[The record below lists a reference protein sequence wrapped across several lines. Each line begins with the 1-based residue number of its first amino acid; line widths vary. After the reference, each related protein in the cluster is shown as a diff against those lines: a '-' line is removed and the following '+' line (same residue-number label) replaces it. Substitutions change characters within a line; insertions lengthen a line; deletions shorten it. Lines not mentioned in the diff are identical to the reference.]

1 MRSLLPCCL
10 LALTL
15 AVQGQYVDSIE
26 VRLHNLD
33 AIVTGPD
40 GKPVTGLTKED
51 FIVLEDGKPQEITNF
66 SSFESSSSTMSKQ
79 EAATAAPS
87 ADSAAAKNVAPPR
100 RYVFFLDE
108 MGIQAMA
115 RAKLKTAALQLVK
128 TMRPGDVAA
137 IVRPSGAARM
147 IQEYTGDVAAVEK
160 SLGKAIDECKISM
173 RAPAFREFQAF
184 RRALEIAETQ
194 NEINAAKR
202 AYMDGARAR
211 VEQRL
216 SQIRALITSMAGNDG
231 KKVLVL
237 ITSGLSSQPGRE
249 AYSTEEQMGLF
260 ETPREKERT
269 DPNPW
274 EGMAIEDMGPLAR
287 LQIDVRE
294 QMASRNGP
302 GWKGMEKLRNAD
314 FLTQIHDLGRIAAAE
329 GVTIYALEPEVPLM
343 LDFSRAA
350 DSRTLGSTLLGPNA
364 MVEGQKN
371 VPSEMLGQL
380 LHHEGETLTS
390 FAEKTGGKWFRGI
403 GDIDDTFKQVTSDL
417 DAYYSIAYRVRAG
430 DAKPRKVQV
439 VVKDRP
445 ELQVRTR
452 SEVIDRSNAHDMSER
467 VLAGL
472 LYATEM
478 NELKMI
484 VNTTMPKKKGRQYE
498 VPVEIVIP
506 VEKIVFTRGADG
518 KHRALVSV
526 HYATAREER
535 EFFSYGRQEQLIE
548 LTDSQYEEMRRIR
561 YRYTSTIKV
570 PKGHIRIALGVM
582 DTSSKLSSLST
593 LSIIAQ

>member
-1 MRSLLPCCL
+1 MRSALVCCF
-10 LALTL
+10 LALTF
-15 AVQGQYVDSIE
+15 AAHGQYVESIE

-33 AIVTGPD
+33 AVVTGPD

-51 FIVLEDGKPQEITNF
+51 FVVLEDGVPQEITNF
-66 SSFESSSSTMSKQ
+66 SSFESSSSTMSGQ
-79 EAATAAPS
+79 QAASAEAAP
-87 ADSAAAKNVAPPR
+87 AKSERVAPPR
-100 RYVFFLDE
+100 RYVFFIDE
-108 MGIQAMA
+108 MGIQAAA
-115 RAKLKTAALQLVK
+115 RGKLKTHALQLVK

-147 IQEYTGDVAAVEK
+147 IQEYTGDVATVEK
-160 SLGKAIDECKISM
+160 SLGNAIDNCKVSM
-173 RAPAFREFQAF
+173 MAPAFREFQTL
-184 RRALEIAETQ
+184 RRALETADTS

-202 AYMDGARAR
+202 AYMDAARAR

-249 AYSTEEQMGLF
+249 AYSFEEQMGLF

-269 DPNPW
+269 DPNPYA
-274 EGMAIEDMGPLAR
+274 GMAVEDMPPLAR

-294 QMASRNGP
+294 QMASRSGP
-302 GWKGMEKLRNAD
+302 GWQGMEKMRARD
-314 FLTQIHDLGRIAAAE
+314 YRAQIDELGRTAAAE

-403 GDIDDTFKQVTSDL
+403 GAIDDTFQQVTSDL

-430 DAKPRKVQV
+430 QAKPRRVQV

-445 ELQVRTR
+445 QLKVRTR

-472 LYATEM
+472 LYASEV
-478 NELKMI
+478 NELKMT
-484 VNTTMPKKKGRQYE
+484 VNTNMPKKRGRQYE

-506 VEKIVFTRGADG
+506 VEKIAFTKGADG

-548 LTDSQYEEMRRIR
+548 LTDSQYDELRRIR
-561 YRYTSTIKV
+561 YRYRSTIKV
-570 PKGHIRIALGVM
+570 PKGRIRIALGVM
-582 DTSSKLSSLST
+582 DTSTKLSSLST
-593 LSIIAQ
+593 VSIIAQ